1 MHYHRRNGHGN
12 HMRHFLGMT
21 LGLLCMVALADLTR
35 AQTPTDRQQTKQRLE
50 ALREQIAEQEKQ
62 LSQTAQ
68 REQASLKQL
77 ENVERKIAIRK
88 ELLENYRRRKV
99 QLNQSVDSIRTSMT
113 DLESQ
118 IERLRKQY
126 QQRAQRAYKHG
137 RLNDLALILAARSI
151 NQMLVRVQYLRRFAD
166 ERREKLASVRQ
177 VTDTLEAR
185 RRELQEM
192 RAEVEQLIQETEEE
206 RENLVQLQASR
217 RAVIQDLRNQREAIQ
232 SALTR
237 KRTSASR
244 LEERMQ
250 QLMAESTRE
259 TEATAD
265 PAVRAEYEA
274 LSGSFAKNEGNLPWP
289 VQGVVTEP
297 FGQIVNPVYGTKT
310 PNPGLLISTKPSAP
324 VHSIFRGEVYSIF
337 KMPDFGT
344 CAAVR
349 HGEFSSVYC
358 NFSMLYVGEGEQVK
372 AGQVLGRAG
381 TESEPRGSGLFFS
394 LFKSGVQDP
403 LNPTPWLRN
412 R

>member
-1 MHYHRRNGHGN
+1 
-12 HMRHFLGMT
+12 MT
-21 LGLLCMVALADLTR
+21 LGLLCMLAAASPAR
-35 AQTPTDRQQTKQRLE
+35 AQTSDDRQQTEQRLE

-62 LSQTAQ
+62 LSQTTQ
-68 REQASLKQL
+68 REQASLEQL
-77 ENVERKIAIRK
+77 ENMERKIAIRK
-88 ELLENYRRRKV
+88 ELLESYRRRKM
-99 QLNQSVDSIRTSMT
+99 QLNLSVDSIRTSMAG
-113 DLESQ
+113 LEGQ
-118 IERLRKQY
+118 IDRLRKQY
-126 QQRAQRAYKHG
+126 QQRARQAYKHG

-151 NQMLVRVQYLRRFAD
+151 NQMLVRVQYLRRFAS
-166 ERREKLASVRQ
+166 ERREKLASVQQ

-185 RRELQEM
+185 RRKLQET

-206 RENLVQLQASR
+206 RKNLVQLQANR
-217 RAVIQDLRNQREAIQ
+217 RSMIQDLRSQREAIQ
-232 SALTR
+232 SALAR

-259 TEATAD
+259 TETTAD

-289 VQGVVTEP
+289 AEGVVTEP
-297 FGQIVNPVYGTKT
+297 FGEIVNPVYGTKT

-324 VHSIFRGEVYSIF
+324 VHSIFRGEVYSVF

-344 CAAVR
+344 CVAVR

-358 NFSMLYVGEGEQVK
+358 NFSMLYVGENEQVK

-381 TESEPRGSGLFFS
+381 TDSEPRGSGLFFS
-394 LFKSGVQDP
+394 LFKSGLQDP
-403 LNPTPWLRN
+403 LDPAPWLRN